1 MIWDQ
6 TERLQGLEDA
16 LRAKFA
22 AEDALRKLVAPY
34 STVTPDQ
41 YTTRDRVLILLQA
54 GDMSRQ
60 QALDALGAIDEGKVP
75 TLPALSGEPLRLQ
88 TSPTKCSRMKVPK
101 KRRGVSRQSA
111 FLAAFALCGRISK
124 AADAAG
130 HERDLHYRWLKDD
143 PDYPALFAEAKAR
156 AVDAFEDEAKRRAV
170 EGVFEPTTHQ
180 GAFVYPVIG
189 YRRDAKGRFDP
200 TKPIHSKTPYGVM
213 KLSDRLL
220 EFLLRGAKPETY
232 WSSNG
237 RDLRAWRR
245 TYRAAARRTAERG
258 AQAARET
265 GSYAR
270 PCFTRSAKSDSS

>member
-1 MIWDQ
+1 
-6 TERLQGLEDA
+6 
-16 LRAKFA
+16 
-22 AEDALRKLVAPY
+22 
-34 STVTPDQ
+34 
-41 YTTRDRVLILLQA
+41 
-54 GDMSRQ
+54 
-60 QALDALGAIDEGKVP
+60 
-75 TLPALSGEPLRLQ
+75 
-88 TSPTKCSRMKVPK
+88 MKVPK

-232 WSSNG
+232 
-237 RDLRAWRR
+237 REAR
-245 TYRAAARRTAERG
+245 TVEISGPGGGPIALQLVERLNAARKRL
-258 AQAARET
+258 
-265 GSYAR
+265 
-270 PCFTRSAKSDSS
+270 AKPEATLDPVSQDPQSPIAPDSSLS